1 MAKETPSRKAPGGGK
16 GKKTEGAPQGQ
27 SMLDGFVAGRAEEE
41 PEEEEGDVVMDEDG
55 AMTFVP
61 RADV

>member
-27 SMLDGFVAGRAEEE
+27 SMLDGFVAEQAEQE
-41 PEEEEGDVVMDEDG
+41 PEEDGDVVMDENG

-61 RADV
+61 RASA